1 MKSLI
6 GIYTCLILAFAAQ
19 QEAPPKPSIQPTAE
33 TLMKAQAANEKAQ
46 AKRDEAAT
54 EELKKLV
61 EREIAKSAALP
72 MTTSVQ
78 ESVTQTSTKPSR
90 SSVAELMANLVVI
103 DGAVYMRIG
112 DSIAPMP
119 GGGASGCF
127 SAAGE
132 NDVKVQNAKAKFAE
146 MLKAES
152 VKKEK

>member
-72 MTTSVQ
+72 VTTSVQ
-78 ESVTQTSTKPSR
+78 EPIQPSK
-90 SSVAELMANLVVI
+90 SSIPIPGLKTEMIFV
-103 DGAVYMRIG
+103 DGGAYMRIG
-112 DSIAPMP
+112 NVIVAMAGSE
-119 GGGASGCF
+119 CF
-127 SAAGE
+127 LTEEAVIERRKRVA
-132 NDVKVQNAKAKFAE
+132 AKFAE
-146 MLKAES
+146 MDKAEPAKS
-152 VKKEK
+152 ESGKKD